1 MTTIRMFHLLLLV
14 SLASYGAL
22 AMRVASIESGIYWIL
37 WIAYAGL
44 LVGERRKVRWCTRL
58 AVLPPLLV
66 FLMSAPLVL
75 YNIWAFVV
83 GHALYQDS
91 PATILVVGILAV
103 SFSLPS
109 ALVLGAYWQHRGKVF
124 GAT

>member
-1 MTTIRMFHLLLLV
+1 M

-37 WIAYAGL
+37 WIGYAGL
-44 LVGERRKVRWCTRL
+44 LVGDRRKVRWCAHL

-66 FLMSAPLVL
+66 FLLSAPLVL
-75 YNIWAFVV
+75 YNVWAFAV
-83 GHALYQDS
+83 GDALYQDS
-91 PATILVVGILAV
+91 PATILVVGIFAV
-103 SFSLPS
+103 GFSLPS
-109 ALVLGAYWQHRGKVF
+109 ALVLGAYWQHRRNVF